1 MIDIQYMD
9 SIQLSPWTQIL
20 QETRKK
26 AFKLPF
32 RGRRFVIFSDFH
44 MGNGGSRDDF
54 RKNADPVFDILSRYY
69 YPSGHHLIL
78 NGDIEELQKFQ
89 WEKIHSRWASHYRLF
104 QAFNREGR
112 FSRTVGNHDIQLHSA
127 RGVYPLPLHESLS
140 IDTGN
145 GEILIYHGHQFSEL
159 LMRFEKLC
167 RYTLQYIAYPLGI
180 MNYSKSPTNR
190 KKLKTE
196 IRAYEASS
204 KAGLISIIGH
214 THRPLF
220 ESLSK
225 TDSLRYRL
233 DFLIRSYRIS
243 DSFSRKTIEGE
254 IRTTQRELSLV
265 RQAKELHISKLYSA
279 EELVP
284 CLFNSGCAIG
294 KRGMTAIEIDNE
306 KMELVYWYDS
316 GRSSQY
322 RNFYG
327 YEQTEIPG
335 TPMKR
340 VVLNSEKLSY
350 IQDKIRFMAPR
361 HAPSERDTA
370 LPFLRLPN

>member
-1 MIDIQYMD
+1 MD
-9 SIQLSPWTQIL
+9 SFQLSPWSQIL
-20 QETRKK
+20 QDTRNK
-26 AFKLPF
+26 AFQIPF
-32 RGRRFVIFSDFH
+32 KGRKFVIFSDFH

-54 RKNADPVFDILSRYY
+54 KRNAEPVYNILSRYY
-69 YPSGHHLIL
+69 FPSGHHLIL

-89 WEKIHSRWASHYRLF
+89 WNKIHSRWYSHYKLF
-104 QAFNREGR
+104 HAFDREGR
-112 FSRTVGNHDIQLHSA
+112 FSKTLGNHDILLNSA
-127 RGVYPLPLHESLS
+127 PEDYPFPVHEALD

-145 GEILIYHGHQFSEL
+145 GNILIYHGHQFSEL
-159 LMRFEKLC
+159 LMRFEKIC

-233 DFLIRSYRIS
+233 DFLIRSYRMS
-243 DSFSRKTIEGE
+243 DPYSQKNIERE
-254 IRTTQRELSLV
+254 IKNTQKELSLV
-265 RQAKELHISKLYSA
+265 RQSSELHISKLYSA
-279 EELVP
+279 EQLVP
-284 CLFNSGCAIG
+284 CLFNSGCTIG
-294 KRGMTAIEIDNE
+294 KRGVTAIELDND
-306 KMELVYWYDS
+306 KMELVYWYDA
-316 GRSSQY
+316 GNTSQY

-327 YEQTEIPG
+327 YEQTDIPG
-335 TPMKR
+335 TDLRR

-350 IQDKIRFMAPR
+350 IQDKIRFMSPLR
-361 HAPSERDTA
+361 APSVRDTA
-370 LPFLRLPN
+370 LSFLPLPN

>member
-1 MIDIQYMD
+1 MD
-9 SIQLSPWTQIL
+9 SIQLSPWSQIL
-20 QETRKK
+20 QETRNK
-26 AFKLPF
+26 AFTIPF
-32 RGRRFVIFSDFH
+32 QDRKFVIFSDFH

-54 RKNADPVFDILSRYY
+54 KKNADPVFDILSRYY

-89 WEKIHSRWASHYRLF
+89 WEKIRSRWASHYELF
-104 QAFNREGR
+104 QAFDREGR
-112 FSRTVGNHDIQLHSA
+112 LSKTLGNHDILLNA
-127 RGVYPLPLHESLS
+127 PPDDYPFSVHEAINIETGSGS
-140 IDTGN
+140 I
-145 GEILIYHGHQFSEL
+145 LVYHGHQFSEL
-159 LMRFEKLC
+159 LMRFEKIC
-167 RYTLQYIAYPLGI
+167 RFTLQYIAYPLGI

-233 DFLIRSYRIS
+233 DFLIRSYRMA
-243 DSFSRKTIEGE
+243 DSYSRKAIERE

-265 RQAKELHISKLYSA
+265 RQTSELHISKLYSA

-284 CLFNSGCAIG
+284 CLFNSGCTIG
-294 KRGMTAIEIDNE
+294 KRGVSAIEIDNE
-306 KMELVYWYDS
+306 KIELVYWYDS
-316 GRSSQY
+316 SKTSQY

-327 YEQTEIPG
+327 YEQTGIPG
-335 TPMKR
+335 TPLKK

-350 IQDKIRFMAPR
+350 IQDKIRFMAPQN
-361 HAPSERDTA
+361 APSVKDTV
-370 LPFLRLPN
+370 LPFLPLPN